1 LLTFIF
7 ADFTPLID
15 LGSGLFHYE
24 HNTAEL
30 PPSKRV
36 YLRI

>member
-7 ADFTPLID
+7 ADFTPLIG

-24 HNTAEL
+24 HFIAEL
-30 PPSKRV
+30 PPSKQA
-36 YLRI
+36 YLHI